1 MEKLRNDS
9 VNIIN
14 FTDTSFIRDF
24 ARSIDWNDRLI
35 GIKGARGVGKTTL
48 LLQYIKQNLPISQT
62 LYVSLDNIYFS
73 SNLLVDLAD
82 EFVKIGGA
90 YLVLDEVHRYS
101 NWSIE
106 IKNIYDTHKNLKVI
120 FTGSSIL
127 NIDHKKAD
135 LSRRVV
141 FYEMPGFSLREYVNI
156 KTDNSFEAISFEAIL
171 SNHQEFS
178 INIVKHVK
186 PIALYNDYIR
196 TGYYPFFLENEA
208 TYHKKIEEI
217 INVVMEI
224 DIPQSFKI
232 SLHSIEKMKKL
243 LYIISS
249 STPFKPNIVKLSE
262 KIGATR
268 NTIKTYLHYLE
279 RAKVIQLLQSKTKG
293 VSILQKPEKIYL
305 HHPNLMFAFAHEKSN
320 IGTLRETFFYNQLGV
335 FENLTSSK
343 KADFIVND
351 KYTIEVGGKNK
362 DKSQIAGI
370 ENAFLVLDNIEHGFG
385 NKIPLWLFGFLY

>member
-9 VNIIN
+9 INIIN
-14 FTDTSFIRDF
+14 LTDTSFIRDY
-24 ARSIDWNDRLI
+24 AKSIDWNDRLI

-48 LLQYIKQNLPISQT
+48 LLQYIKQNLPIAQT

-82 EFVKIGGA
+82 EFVKTGGS

-106 IKNIYDTHKNLKVI
+106 IKNIYDTHKDLKVI

-127 NIDHKKAD
+127 HIDHKKAD
-135 LSRRVV
+135 LSRRAV
-141 FYEMPGFSLREYVNI
+141 FYDMPGFSLREYVNI

-171 SNHQEFS
+171 SDHQEFS
-178 INIVKHVK
+178 RKIGRYIK

-196 TGYYPFFLENEA
+196 IGYYPFFLENEA
-208 TYHKKIEEI
+208 SYHKKIEEI

-224 DIPQSFKI
+224 DIPQSFEI

-262 KIGATR
+262 RIGATR
-268 NTIKTYLHYLE
+268 NSIKTYLHYLE
-279 RAKVIQLLQSKTKG
+279 RAKIIQLLQSDTKG

-305 HHPNLMFAFAHEKSN
+305 HHPNLMFTFATEKSN
-320 IGTLRETFFYNQLGV
+320 IGTLRETFFYNQVG
-335 FENLTSSK
+335 FTESLTSSK

-351 KYTIEVGGKNK
+351 KYTIEVGGKKK
-362 DKSQIAGI
+362 DKSQIEGI
-370 ENAFLVLDNIEHGFG
+370 ENAFIVSDNIEHGYG
-385 NKIPLWLFGFLY
+385 NRIPLWLFGFMY